1 MAQSLSLS
9 MPQPARK
16 TAIVPDDSIEA
27 ASAHPQVPADHELV
41 SRALA
46 GDKTAEE
53 LLYRNHAQAAYALA
67 ARLLGRSSE
76 AEDVVQDAFVT
87 VLGRL
92 HQLRDRARYRAWLLR
107 IIVHEV
113 HRRYR
118 RRRLLR
124 VLGMDGSQDDDT
136 GLAQLALPGLGV
148 DQRAELAGLDRVLG
162 SIPSRER
169 IAWMLRHVEG
179 YELTEV
185 AEACETSLATAKRW
199 IAQAQ
204 ARLYAHITPGGDHD

>member
-1 MAQSLSLS
+1 MAQSLLLL
-9 MPQPARK
+9 MPQPVRN
-16 TAIVPDDSIEA
+16 TASVPDDASEEA
-27 ASAHPQVPADHELV
+27 SPSPQAPADYDLV
-41 SRALA
+41 CRALL

-67 ARLLGRSSE
+67 ARLLARSSE

-87 VLGRL
+87 ALGRL
-92 HQLRDRARYRAWLLR
+92 HQLRDRELFRAWLLR

-124 VLGMDGSQDDDT
+124 VLGMDGSQDDAS
-136 GLAQLALPGLGV
+136 LAQLALPGLAV

-199 IAQAQ
+199 IARAQ
-204 ARLYAHITPGGDHD
+204 ARLHAHITPGGDHD